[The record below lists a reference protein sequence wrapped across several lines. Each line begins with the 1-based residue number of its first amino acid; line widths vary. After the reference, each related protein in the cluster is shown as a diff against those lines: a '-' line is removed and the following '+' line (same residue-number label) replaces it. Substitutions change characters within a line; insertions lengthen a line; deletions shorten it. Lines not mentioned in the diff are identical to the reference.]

1 MEQGCS
7 LNRTLDDLL
16 TTSRDCCCSHGLH
29 YPYFQTTFRTEDTM
43 LVQAF
48 KELVKFQFGGI
59 FSSLD
64 VMFKDKLAI
73 KNCKMSGWQTANE
86 LTRSL

>member
-1 MEQGCS
+1 
-7 LNRTLDDLL
+7 
-16 TTSRDCCCSHGLH
+16 
-29 YPYFQTTFRTEDTM
+29 M

-48 KELVKFQFGGI
+48 KELVKFQFAEI